1 MAPHGNKIM
10 INIQEKLVDG
20 TSLCGW
26 KSEPPF
32 TPFAPDYAYYFTS
45 KKIFSEEECKEWNDY
60 LLEQEQIL
68 LDKFQT
74 SSGDGLTGLGDNS
87 ITSRFNHFNL
97 LQFDFHLVPKLKT
110 EIFNGIKTI
119 LSISDNTNW
128 QETLYA
134 ASWFNVL
141 RKEEFMEV
149 HSHGYHKYSFYGF
162 HVSINAIETVTSYFH
177 PIKFATEAFHIPN
190 KIGHLTLFPNYIP
203 HNVSPNRYE
212 TPRISIAGDI
222 CPSAVLRAPVRG
234 EDLKGLRYGDKL
246 VEIGTYGNTDQQPP
260 YVYYGDKLVE
270 IGTYNNNNELQEVD

>member
-1 MAPHGNKIM
+1 M
-10 INIQEKLVDG
+10 INIQEKLADG

-26 KSEPPF
+26 ESEAPL
-32 TPFAPDYAYYFTS
+32 TPFAPDYAYYLTS

-68 LDKFQT
+68 LDKFIT
-74 SSGDGLTGLGDNS
+74 TTGDGLTGLGQNS
-87 ITSRFNHFNL
+87 ITARHGHFNL
-97 LQFDFHLVPKLKT
+97 LKFDFHLVPKLKT

-141 RKEEFMEV
+141 RKKEFMEM
-149 HSHGYHKYSFYGF
+149 HSHGYHKHSFYGF

-177 PIKFATEAFHIPN
+177 PIDVTNRTFHIPN
-190 KIGHLTLFPNYIP
+190 KIGHLTLFPNYVP
-203 HNVSPNRYE
+203 HSVTPNRYE

-222 CPSAVLRAPVRG
+222 CPSTVLCTPVEG
-234 EDLKGLRYGDKL
+234 EDSTGIRKSS
-246 VEIGTYGNTDQQPP
+246 E
-260 YVYYGDKLVE
+260 LVE
-270 IGTYNNNNELQEVD
+270 IGTYNNNNELQETK